1 LLAERQVLTAG
12 LEMESFQL
20 LEAGARA
27 ARVPVALLLEEAQ
40 EDQVLN
46 ALLLLESSLPAE
58 AEGALN
64 PWAARVSTLVQA
76 ELAVEELALNRQLNQ
91 RQAQVPV
98 APQELEV
105 EAEAEALVAVEA
117 VALSPFH
124 FQLPIHYSMISTL
137 DLYLMPLYIA
147 ERLLHPRS

>member
-1 LLAERQVLTAG
+1 
-12 LEMESFQL
+12 MESFQL
-20 LEAGARA
+20 LEAEALA
-27 ARVPVALLLEEAQ
+27 AWVPAALLLEEAQ

-46 ALLLLESSLPAE
+46 ALLLLECTLLAE

-64 PWAARVSTLVQA
+64 PWAAKVSTLAQA
-76 ELAVEELALNRQLNQ
+76 ESAEEELALNRQLNQ
-91 RQAQVPV
+91 RQVQVPV

-105 EAEAEALVAVEA
+105 EAEVEALVAAEA

-137 DLYLMPLYIA
+137 DLYLMPLSIA
-147 ERLLHPRS
+147 VRLLHPRS